1 MNYPFCYKI
10 KYFKNYLNSEAP
22 VKTEQCGLVYAGTYP
37 EAVQKIC
44 DWYGE
49 DHLSDINMLVA
60 LEDDPIIL
68 PEEILNKIIKDEY
81 FKEV

>member
-10 KYFKNYLNSEAP
+10 KYFKNYLNSETQ
-22 VKTEQCGLVYAGTYP
+22 VETEQCGLVYAETYP

-49 DHLSDINMLVA
+49 DHLSNINMLVG